1 MIRILS
7 NFLGSLHVGNGR
19 VLAIIYGEDEA
30 YTIWFLTGYHYKAEF
45 SDGFMETGT
54 YSVKDGKLEL
64 TDHNGD
70 KRVLDEEWNMAFGTE
85 RKAAY
90 VLADFS
96 DSVRI
101 IGEFNTDEQK
111 VLRIEDE
118 NEETISLETIRQ
130 GIDNEYAF
138 EILKAI
144 LPE

>member
-1 MIRILS
+1 MAS
-7 NFLGSLHVGNGR
+7 
-19 VLAIIYGEDEA
+19 A
-30 YTIWFLTGYHYKAEF
+30 
-45 SDGFMETGT
+45 
-54 YSVKDGKLEL
+54 GKLEL

-101 IGEFNTDEQK
+101 IGKFNTDEQK

-118 NEETISLETIRQ
+118 NKETISLETIRQ